1 MAIKK
6 LYYGTYNS
14 SSIARVKIIEID
26 MQLNTNFSY
35 VFYGHNIVNSKLF
48 SIYVTAQKCDLI
60 YFHFVGHA
68 CLCGKDE
75 VILTKINTNYIH

>member
-1 MAIKK
+1 MERMIF
-6 LYYGTYNS
+6 

-26 MQLNTNFSY
+26 MQLNTNFLY
-35 VFYGHNIVNSKLF
+35 VFYGHNIVQSNVF

-60 YFHFVGHA
+60 YFHFLGHA

-75 VILTKINTNYIH
+75 VLLTKINTNYIH